1 MTNEEKA
8 REIAIKNRSSIH
20 RLVCMRVDYNYEDCE
35 KSAMEMAKWK
45 DEQCNSITKC
55 NLDTL
60 NKILK
65 IIDRK
70 ENNETKVEEIEVV
83 ANAGYALLKQLADKF
98 NI

>member
-8 REIAIKNRSSIH
+8 KEIALNLFDDGLFYHK
-20 RLVCMRVDYNYEDCE
+20 YESQRQE
-35 KSAMEMAKWK
+35 IQSAIMKMADWK

-60 NKILK
+60 NIILE